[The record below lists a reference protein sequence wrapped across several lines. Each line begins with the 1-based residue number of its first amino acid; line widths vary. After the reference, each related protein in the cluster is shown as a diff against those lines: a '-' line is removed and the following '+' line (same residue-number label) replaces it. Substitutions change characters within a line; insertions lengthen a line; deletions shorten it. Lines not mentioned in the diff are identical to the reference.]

1 MFDFSFE
8 NILHS
13 NLINFAIMVA
23 ILIWIIAKLDLAK
36 KIEQLRFSIEKT
48 VIDSDE
54 VKKQADDFLTD
65 TKKSVENLG
74 EELAQ
79 IKDNAEKTANNISE
93 KIMSDAK
100 NQIEKFEENAQ
111 KNIATEISKVQDELK
126 KEIAEISLDKAKN
139 KIKENL
145 SSNEDLHRQLINESI
160 DKLDKVEF

>member
-13 NLINFAIMVA
+13 NLINFGIMVA
-23 ILIWIIAKLDLAK
+23 ILAWIISKLEVAK
-36 KIEQLRFSIEKT
+36 KIEEIRFSIEKT

-54 VKKQADDFLTD
+54 TKRQAEEFLVD
-65 TKKSVENLG
+65 TQKSVENLG

-93 KIMSDAK
+93 KIMKDAK
-100 NQIEKFEENAQ
+100 NQIEKFDENAQ
-111 KNIATEISKVQDELK
+111 RNISTEISKVQDELK
-126 KEIAEISLDKAKN
+126 KEIAEISLTKAKD
-139 KIKENL
+139 KLQENL
-145 SSNEDLHRQLINESI
+145 SLNIDLHRQLINESI